1 MAMDDHFKEADEAL
15 GLTPQEGALYQRHL
29 TNLWGPGGV
38 DNKDEAGNVVSR
50 STLYQSPQQGPDGR
64 WYNIPT
70 VWNGKKEVEPYVKP
84 SGETMDVPNAKAMQN
99 VERTGW
105 DKFPAYNSPDEAD
118 ARYEQMHKFM
128 EQDTGDYLNAQ
139 RNKPAPTEPAAI
151 PPAAAPVPRSGDYV
165 NRLFQIE
172 SGGNP
177 SAVTGS
183 NRGLGQFGPT
193 EEHMYGITD
202 ANRNSPQAQAAAVMR
217 ERAVN
222 DPSLARVLGRDPTDA
237 EHYLAHQ
244 QGLAGASALLS
255 NPNVPAWQAIRPYY
269 RSDAIAQRAIMGN
282 VPGDSPLKRL
292 DVNSISSAGFTSMW
306 RDKFNRGLGVQNE
319 RRSGSM
325 YDQANY
331 AAYEDPEAPP
341 PTAFMRAGKYI
352 KVGEPSSGPSKNV
365 EDRRDDAGPLTFP
378 SQRYLDLHKFIGRV
392 RDALDDPELS
402 NAAGLPDVDEAIKSD
417 NYRRTLDQLTEH
429 AKKLGNLPAFPGV
442 PSMTKAARSNL

>member
-1 MAMDDHFKEADEAL
+1 
-15 GLTPQEGALYQRHL
+15 
-29 TNLWGPGGV
+29 
-38 DNKDEAGNVVSR
+38 
-50 STLYQSPQQGPDGR
+50 
-64 WYNIPT
+64 
-70 VWNGKKEVEPYVKP
+70 
-84 SGETMDVPNAKAMQN
+84 
-99 VERTGW
+99 
-105 DKFPAYNSPDEAD
+105 
-118 ARYEQMHKFM
+118 
-128 EQDTGDYLNAQ
+128 
-139 RNKPAPTEPAAI
+139 
-151 PPAAAPVPRSGDYV
+151 
-165 NRLFQIE
+165 
-172 SGGNP
+172 
-177 SAVTGS
+177 VTGS

-429 AKKLGNLPAFPGV
+429 AKKLGNLPAFPGA